1 MLQKLNI
8 SIISKAWNFVDSL
21 NEVKNT
27 VINGTSRWFG
37 QNEIGT
43 YSFRV
48 EDLSVNDIYVDDTWK
63 EGLLG

>member
-27 VINGTSRWFG
+27 VINGTSRGFG
-37 QNEIGT
+37 QSEVGT

-48 EDLSVNDIYVDDTWK
+48 ENLSVNDVYVDDTWK
-63 EGLLG
+63 EGLVK